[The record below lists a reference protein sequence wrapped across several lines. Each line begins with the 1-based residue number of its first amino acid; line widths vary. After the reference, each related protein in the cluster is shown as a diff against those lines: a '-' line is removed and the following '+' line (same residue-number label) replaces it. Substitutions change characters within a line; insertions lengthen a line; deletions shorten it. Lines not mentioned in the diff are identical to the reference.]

1 MFTVFTVFFV
11 VLGFGIMTYISF
23 KYPSIFL
30 YLFLLG
36 LPFDHVTIPI
46 GVMKVSVSDLA
57 MVLLLLAW
65 IIDFIFVKQATIQFP
80 IQVYLAGMLIIFIVG
95 ATLANGEAP
104 ESYFTSFSFSVKIIG
119 YILMLQLVRTEQQ
132 LITAVKVLLIGAFLS
147 TILAFYQQY
156 AFVTQ
161 GMPGL
166 RTVMVAG
173 TKAGLNTNLP
183 FAPLR
188 VPAGM
193 NREAAYGIYL
203 SFSLSIVLCI
213 YLFKYSAKLRW
224 AMVVPLLFFLVT
236 MIMNDTRAAYIG
248 ISFSLIIALL
258 LSNSRIRYLLPFLI
272 IFLPLILLPMYDF
285 LFHHREASV
294 ISRQE
299 IIMPILE
306 YALEHPLGGG
316 VWDFV
321 RTSDAGISAH
331 SSILQILTHGGL
343 PAMALYII
351 ILISIFAR
359 LRKNFK
365 TVFKVRWSGTFRY
378 GLYATLTSAFIGLIV
393 QSEFIHPRSAN
404 KDHWAFLALIYLAPL
419 IAQHAKKAEKEYYPA
434 EIEDSES
441 EAETQ
446 KTKELSAVE

>member
-11 VLGFGIMTYISF
+11 ILGFGIMTFISF
-23 KYPSIFL
+23 KHPSIFL

-46 GVMKVSVSDLA
+46 GFLHVSVSDLA
-57 MVLLLLAW
+57 MVLLLVSW
-65 IIDFIFVKQATIQFP
+65 IIDFIFIKHAAIQYP
-80 IQVYLAGMLIIFIVG
+80 VQVYLAGMLIIFIVG
-95 ATLANGEAP
+95 ATLANGDAP
-104 ESYFTSFSFSVKIIG
+104 ESYFTSFSFSVKIVG

-147 TILAFYQQY
+147 TFLAFYQQY

-188 VPAGM
+188 VPSGM

-203 SFSLSIVLCI
+203 SFSLTLALCI
-213 YLFKYSAKLRW
+213 YLFKFSAKLRW
-224 AMVVPLLFFLVT
+224 TMIIPLLFFLGT
-236 MIMNDTRAAYIG
+236 MIMNDTRAGYLG
-248 ISFSLIIALL
+248 ISFSMIIALIL
-258 LSNSRIRYLLPFLI
+258 TNSRIRYLLPFLI
-272 IFLPLILLPMYDF
+272 IFLPLIVIPLYDF

-299 IIMPILE
+299 IIMPVLE
-306 YALEHPLGGG
+306 YALENPLGGG

-321 RTSDAGISAH
+321 RTSDAGIGAH

-343 PAMALYII
+343 PAMVLYII

-359 LRKNFK
+359 LRKHFK
-365 TVFKVRWSGTFRY
+365 TVFKVRWSGTYRY
-378 GLYATLTSAFIGLIV
+378 SLYAALTSAFIGLIV

-404 KDHWAFLALIYLAPL
+404 KDHWAFLALVFLAPL
-419 IAQHAKKAEKEYYPA
+419 IAENAKKVEKDYFPSDE
-434 EIEDSES
+434 EDSDSNLEP
-441 EAETQ
+441 Q
-446 KTKELSAVE
+446 KTEEL